1 MIPGKNLELPGLGL
15 PGAFQGIF
23 APPRTLPAIPSSH
36 GPWFVPLL
44 LFHMHFFF
52 PFFPSFSP
60 STSSFLF
67 FFYFLLSSLCPLY
80 PPLVYNVVLMTFLIT
95 GQNAVWKRGRKV
107 GLFSSQFRG
116 VVPHNAVLAVAA
128 GGTWSL
134 SSAVRTKMV
143 TVLLPASRLFSVQS
157 RT

>member
-67 FFYFLLSSLCPLY
+67 FFLLPSLFSLSSLPSLGLQCCINDFPHHWTKCCLEARKEGGSFQFTVSGCG
-80 PPLVYNVVLMTFLIT
+80 PPQCSFGGGSWRHLATFIC
-95 GQNAVWKRGRKV
+95 
-107 GLFSSQFRG
+107 SQDEDG
-116 VVPHNAVLAVAA
+116 DSAA
-128 GGTWSL
+128 
-134 SSAVRTKMV
+134 
-143 TVLLPASRLFSVQS
+143 PC
-157 RT
+157 